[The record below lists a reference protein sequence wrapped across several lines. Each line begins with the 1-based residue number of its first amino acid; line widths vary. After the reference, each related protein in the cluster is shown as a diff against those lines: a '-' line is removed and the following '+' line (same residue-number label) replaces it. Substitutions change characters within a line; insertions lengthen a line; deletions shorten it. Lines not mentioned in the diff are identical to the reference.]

1 MLEHSADLYN
11 HLSSTQMP
19 IAQNGYLDYN
29 HQQWMDTQAHTVTP
43 AHYDTTLCA
52 HTCTLSHTQSHTC
65 TLSHTQCTLSHT
77 DCTLS
82 HTHSHT
88 PAHYHTHTVTYLHTI
103 THTQSHTCTLSH
115 THSHTLAA
123 IMFLL
128 LLCHVHAWSPF
139 SAAGGRD
146 KNGGAIIVIQGSPQV
161 EYRTLEVGKVLS
173 YLIRIPPYVS
183 CC

>member
-1 MLEHSADLYN
+1 MLSCSCVSVTAHVSHS
-11 HLSSTQMP
+11 
-19 IAQNGYLDYN
+19 
-29 HQQWMDTQAHTVTP
+29 P
-43 AHYDTTLCA
+43 AHYDTCSSSLKSAHHTSATILGLITTLDA
-52 HTCTLSHTQSHTC
+52 QEQYTHTITHTQSHTC
-65 TLSHTQCTLSHT
+65 TQA
-77 DCTLS
+77 
-82 HTHSHT
+82 HTHTVTHLHT
-88 PAHYHTHTVTYLHTI
+88 RHTHTVTYLHTI